1 MKTYHFTKL
10 KKERQ
15 EGTKMK
21 KFINLLSSIL
31 IMICLG
37 GVYAWSIFVPPLR
50 TEHGL
55 TTAQTQLIIGFTIA
69 IFTITMIFAGRMEK
83 KRGPRLTASIGAI
96 LFGSGYL
103 LASLSGGRVIL
114 LLIGIGILSGA
125 GIGFGYLSSLVTT
138 TKWFPQY
145 KGLITG
151 LSVAGFGG
159 GAILLSFLVKVFL
172 ERGTPVLDIFRIVGI
187 SYGMIIFLSAL
198 VFSVPEEANRET
210 VEKPLNINGLV
221 KDIKLWTLFLGM
233 FTGTFAGLLII
244 GNLKPIGLSYGISEE
259 AATIA
264 ISFLAAGNAT
274 GRVIWG
280 RFSDIL
286 GGRRS
291 TIIALLFLSLSTFM
305 LPLGARYD
313 VTFILLSFTIGLSFG
328 ANFVLFATEVSHVYG
343 IHNLGSVYP
352 LVFLSYGLAAI
363 VSPLIGGWFFDVT
376 QTYQIAIP
384 LSAMIC
390 AGGAVIYAFLM
401 SRSRK
406 LIFDLKT

>member
-55 TTAQTQLIIGFTIA
+55 TTAQTQLIFGFTIA

-125 GIGFGYLSSLVTT
+125 GIGFGYLSSLVTP

-172 ERGTPVLDIFRIVGI
+172 ERGTPVLNIFRILGI
-187 SYGMIIFLSAL
+187 SYGVIIFLSAL

-328 ANFVLFATEVSHVYG
+328 ANFVLFATEV
-343 IHNLGSVYP
+343 
-352 LVFLSYGLAAI
+352 
-363 VSPLIGGWFFDVT
+363 
-376 QTYQIAIP
+376 
-384 LSAMIC
+384 
-390 AGGAVIYAFLM
+390 
-401 SRSRK
+401 
-406 LIFDLKT
+406 